1 MKEIF
6 TSFFRH
12 ICDFLS
18 KRLFNRNFC
27 HAPLKIWFLFLL
39 FICKFQQSLKTI
51 WYKNA
56 FDKWRMS
63 TTHFHLVATNSPWVL
78 SCFWQLSKACGI
90 TWWWGNS
97 QLRNWVR
104 YDGGTSNFCLL
115 QSAQPSHGNITPLPH
130 LVDETDKGLRSQRTS
145 RAHAAG
151 GITANRQTRQ
161 KCSEFHSWRVSR
173 LSSIKIKFIFD
184 IRTNLTT
191 KHASVTSRVG
201 KPDSLS

>member
-104 YDGGTSNFCLL
+104 YDGGTFQFLSPAVCPAIPWKHY
-115 QSAQPSHGNITPLPH
+115 SIASPS
-130 LVDETDKGLRSQRTS
+130 RW
-145 RAHAAG
+145 
-151 GITANRQTRQ
+151 NRQRPE
-161 KCSEFHSWRVSR
+161 KLKDFSSSCSRGYHSQQANQAEMFW
-173 LSSIKIKFIFD
+173 I
-184 IRTNLTT
+184 
-191 KHASVTSRVG
+191 
-201 KPDSLS
+201 SLLKSEQTF